1 MTVQA
6 SLELTSFSYLP
17 FLPTRLGLDMFLRGL
32 GALQNGV
39 LR

>member
-6 SLELTSFSYLP
+6 ALELTSLFYLP
-17 FLPTRLGLDMFLRGL
+17 FLPTRLGLDMLLQGL